1 MANFGPLLR
10 GSITKP
16 MLITVLDAYLT
27 LRSPGAMSMIRKYV
41 NLKEP
46 YNQDINEKV
55 TTKNI

>member
-1 MANFGPLLR
+1 
-10 GSITKP
+10 

-27 LRSPGAMSMIRKYV
+27 LKSPGAMSMIRKYV

-55 TTKNI
+55 TNKKI